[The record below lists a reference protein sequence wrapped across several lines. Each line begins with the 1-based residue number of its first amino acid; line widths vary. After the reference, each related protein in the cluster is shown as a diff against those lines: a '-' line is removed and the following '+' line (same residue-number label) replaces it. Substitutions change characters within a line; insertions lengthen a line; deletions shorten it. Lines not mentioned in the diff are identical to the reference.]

1 MVEKQLNDEFL
12 TLCRERNFEKLKE
25 IYDENK
31 ITDETLKIGF
41 NNVCLDNH
49 ADIDDDSHDIRSYN
63 IEIAKWIYTLKE
75 VDLDDI
81 FPTSFYNKDDIVPKL
96 IYSLKNI
103 NVQSKNK
110 AFEIVCKKNNIELAK
125 WVYSLGD
132 INIHNNNDYIFNI
145 SNNLE
150 LIKWLLSLDEF
161 SEDSLNNKLIESVEN
176 DEFELFEFLEKKCKT
191 RGNKLFLI
199 ACKSASINFIK
210 YLYVGDRVK
219 LDKTN
224 IRNNNSEEGIN
235 FFYEAFNNLINNR
248 YLKQNS
254 NEFIKEIYEIISIKL
269 YFENERLFIHFCKN
283 KNNELAKWIYNKG
296 NVNINT
302 NNNIAFMLC
311 IKDKNSELAKWIYDD
326 NEMIIKIDN
335 NFHKDIFDNFI
346 RKEDIHRS
354 GLHKNCTRIFRNIM
368 LDIIEI
374 FRSKKTY
381 NKIRFIDNK
390 NKNFHMIRDIYNG
403 LTNYIIELIC
413 KYWNDEINR
422 YNRNNITENIIET
435 VIRNNRSINWILK
448 DINDNEPEIK
458 YQVMLDNSL
467 NNRRNTNEFN
477 KINNEYEDISQEKSL
492 PKKKLSRKSNII

>member
-1 MVEKQLNDEFL
+1 
-12 TLCRERNFEKLKE
+12 
-25 IYDENK
+25 
-31 ITDETLKIGF
+31 
-41 NNVCLDNH
+41 
-49 ADIDDDSHDIRSYN
+49 
-63 IEIAKWIYTLKE
+63 
-75 VDLDDI
+75 
-81 FPTSFYNKDDIVPKL
+81 
-96 IYSLKNI
+96 
-103 NVQSKNK
+103 
-110 AFEIVCKKNNIELAK
+110 
-125 WVYSLGD
+125 
-132 INIHNNNDYIFNI
+132 
-145 SNNLE
+145 
-150 LIKWLLSLDEF
+150 
-161 SEDSLNNKLIESVEN
+161 
-176 DEFELFEFLEKKCKT
+176 
-191 RGNKLFLI
+191 
-199 ACKSASINFIK
+199 
-210 YLYVGDRVK
+210 
-219 LDKTN
+219 
-224 IRNNNSEEGIN
+224 
-235 FFYEAFNNLINNR
+235 
-248 YLKQNS
+248 
-254 NEFIKEIYEIISIKL
+254 
-269 YFENERLFIHFCKN
+269 
-283 KNNELAKWIYNKG
+283 
-296 NVNINT
+296 
-302 NNNIAFMLC
+302 MLC

-335 NFHKDIFDNFI
+335 NFHKNIFDNFI

-467 NNRRNTNEFN
+467 NNRRNTNEIY
-477 KINNEYEDISQEKSL
+477 KIKNEYEDISQEKSL